1 MMKKDNADKGP
12 RAITVKAGATPVK
25 NIRTISTFH
34 PDSLERLIADH
45 ALEWLKKGFIDVEDA
60 AQREGVVK
68 IFERDLDSYHA
79 KDCLE
84 WLWSECYALDAF
96 SNPTPLLEIRGRAHA
111 DAVIAARG
119 GVIEVLL
126 DRVLLYD
133 YGWSDPECMEGDEEV
148 KSELQSPIR
157 FTMRGHAT
165 IKTRSGTLKTLMD
178 ELELGKQNEDELKLG
193 KEEDGETEVGSEG
206 DD

>member
-84 WLWSECYALDAF
+84 WLWSECDALDAF
-96 SNPTPLLEIRGRAHA
+96 SSPTPLLEIRGRAHA
-111 DAVIAARG
+111 DAVIAVSLFREKTRRVLADTHKARG

-157 FTMRGHAT
+157 FTMRGNAT
-165 IKTRSGTLKTLMD
+165 IKVSC
-178 ELELGKQNEDELKLG
+178 LGNCLQ
-193 KEEDGETEVGSEG
+193 
-206 DD
+206 